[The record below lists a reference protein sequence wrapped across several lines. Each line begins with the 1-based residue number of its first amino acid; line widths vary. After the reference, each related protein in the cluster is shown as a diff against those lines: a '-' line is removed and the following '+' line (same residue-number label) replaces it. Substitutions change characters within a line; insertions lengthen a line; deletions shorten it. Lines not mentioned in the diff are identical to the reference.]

1 MQLSTRR
8 LTRFLILGVLLL
20 ILVIYLMKSSLL
32 RPSTQL
38 RNLMGWNVTRHSE
51 CIPLSAILEQDG
63 KSVRIYAIK
72 TKRFHINV
80 YCFFVPITTNRKSSN
95 RSDLARLQHMS
106 KKMHTF
112 RVVPETA
119 MEYLEQETFCDIPT
133 NLQPAVH
140 SGLLS
145 VGVTVEEFNE
155 TTVLPIRL
163 GLVPKLLS
171 NSSVTFKHEVA
182 ICFSPW
188 FNTNR
193 YSVNYLVE
201 YIELQRNMGASLFI
215 FYLTENPAD
224 AVRAVL
230 ESYRKRPSLGH
241 NDHFQMK
248 ILQWRLPLANPG
260 KQTWYYAQIINYNE
274 CLFRHADQA
283 EYILYADL
291 DEIVVPTT
299 TLNPRNGLAKW
310 PDVIRRIK
318 QKPILNKS
326 TVCFPSRFF
335 PTPRLDQVAVESSV
349 FARNVATEL
358 LDSER
363 SKCLV
368 RSGTIK
374 QMYIH
379 WPLHPSNKMLA
390 SDVATILHYRD
401 CVRNGFQPCAS
412 NTAYR
417 KNTEIQPYR
426 NEVRTLVATRLRLI
440 EMVL

>member
-1 MQLSTRR
+1 MQRKTQR
-8 LTRFLILGVLLL
+8 LIWLVIPGTSLLV
-20 ILVIYLMKSSLL
+20 LVIYLMKCSLF
-32 RPSTQL
+32 RTRSQL
-38 RNLMGWNVTRHSE
+38 VIAVDWNTTRHSE

-63 KSVRIYAIK
+63 KSVRIYVIK
-72 TKRFHINV
+72 TNRFYITS
-80 YCFFVPITTNRKSSN
+80 YCFFVPTATNGKSLNHSDFTRIQYASN
-95 RSDLARLQHMS
+95 KTHR
-106 KKMHTF
+106 F
-112 RVVPETA
+112 RVVPGTA

-140 SGLLS
+140 SGLMS
-145 VGVTVEEFNE
+145 VGLTVEEFNE
-155 TTVLPIRL
+155 TTILPIRL

-182 ICFSPW
+182 VCFSPW

-241 NDHFQMK
+241 NDRFQMK

-274 CLFRHADQA
+274 CLFRHADHA

-299 TLNPRNGLAKW
+299 TLKPRDGLAKW

-335 PTPRLDQVAVESSV
+335 PAPRLDQVAVESSV

-358 LDSER
+358 LDPER

-379 WPLHPSNKMLA
+379 WPLDPSNKVLA

-412 NTAYR
+412 NTVYR

-426 NEVRTLVATRLRLI
+426 NEVRTMVATRLRLI
-440 EMVL
+440 EMAL